1 MEKLPYWNHNAAYY
15 PRLKKRLHGCRR
27 VLDVGCG
34 DGTLARYLREP
45 GRIVT
50 GIDPAGACI
59 ARAQAA
65 CAGEGGL
72 RFVCAS
78 FEDYTTEERFDAVL
92 IVASLHHMAA
102 EAALEKAK
110 ALLAPGGRLLVLGL
124 AAPSSAADRLR
135 DVCRLLPT
143 RLGSGLHRMRSSEEL
158 GLPTSYELPP
168 MAALRGLFRRLLPG
182 AKLRHCLYWR
192 YWLEWER

>member
-1 MEKLPYWNHNAAYY
+1 
-15 PRLKKRLHGCRR
+15 
-27 VLDVGCG
+27 
-34 DGTLARYLREP
+34 
-45 GRIVT
+45 
-50 GIDPAGACI
+50 
-59 ARAQAA
+59 
-65 CAGEGGL
+65 
-72 RFVCAS
+72 
-78 FEDYTTEERFDAVL
+78 
-92 IVASLHHMAA
+92 MAA

-135 DVCRLLPT
+135 DVCRLLPA